1 MPPADRINDPWGP
14 RTPYDRGAQWP
25 QRVDR
30 GGAGDDEADRWVP
43 SASLLHSNGDAM
55 DIAVLDGRIV
65 GVRGKAA
72 DRVNRGRLD
81 VKQPLFK
88 LGVCRLEG
96 SGR

>member
-1 MPPADRINDPWGP
+1 MRSLSHGVTAD
-14 RTPYDRGAQWP
+14 QV
-25 QRVDR
+25 QRW
-30 GGAGDDEADRWVP
+30 AA

-96 SGR
+96 TGR